1 MFDKLRNKIDNFDDR
16 PLKEITKHLDRLGIT
31 IAYIAGAFA
40 VATYSDK
47 ILPACPLAAQ
57 VFGLILASAGI
68 YLIPWIGF
76 GALSGL
82 VKLNSGKLSSYIG
95 GFLLFLIAIVVGIGG
110 IFAALGSLNN

>member
-1 MFDKLRNKIDNFDDR
+1 MFNKLRNKIENFDDR
-16 PLKEITKHLDRLGIT
+16 PLEEITKHLDRLGIT

-47 ILPACPLAAQ
+47 ILPTCPLVAQ
-57 VFGLILASAGI
+57 IFGLILASAGI

-82 VKLNSGKLSSYIG
+82 VKLDSGKLRSYIAG
-95 GFLLFLIAIVVGIGG
+95 LLLFIISIVVGIGG
-110 IFAALGSLNN
+110 IFAAAASLHH